1 MIAIIGAGPAGLAAA
16 DILVKAGRE
25 ITIIDQ
31 NHHVGGQYWRHKYG
45 AAFPEGKFTYLINHP
60 KITWLLGTTVWQI
73 HKNKGSFTIE
83 ISREGK
89 SESHLCEVLLVA
101 TGAYERVIPTKGWTT
116 PGCTTAGGL
125 QSLAKGHGV
134 VPGKKVVIAGRGVF
148 ALPVAQSIAEYPGV
162 EIAAIIEARSFLRWW
177 RNIPGLILNPT
188 KIIESLGYLRFIA
201 LKKIPLKQR
210 KVITEIKSCENG
222 TNSVVIRNSSGRGAE
237 SEIECDLVATTF
249 GFTPDMTIPSILGL
263 ARRYKFEDVVVK
275 VDSKQRTSIA
285 GVFAAGEVTGIG
297 GHELAMTEGALAGL
311 AITNSGGVKS
321 LVLKWRRLR
330 EQIFADGLYRI
341 YRIPKDW
348 VEATPRDV
356 IVCRCEEVSL
366 GEIVDSIEELGADSA
381 RVAKLFTRAG
391 MGLCQGRIC
400 QRNVADIATVCGKG
414 STIDP
419 NRETMRPIGGVVTL
433 GELSD

>member
-1 MIAIIGAGPAGLAAA
+1 MITIIGAGPAGLAAA
-16 DILVKAGRE
+16 DILVNAGRE

-45 AAFPEGKFTYLINHP
+45 SAFPEKKFTHLIKHP
-60 KITWLLGTTVWQI
+60 KINWLLGTTVWQI
-73 HKNKGSFTIE
+73 QKSERGFAIE
-83 ISREGK
+83 FSREGK
-89 SESHLCEVLLVA
+89 SETHLCGVLLVA
-101 TGAYERVIPTKGWTT
+101 TGAYERVLPTKGWTS

-134 VPGKKVVIAGRGVF
+134 VPGKKIVIAGSGVF

-177 RNIPGLILNPT
+177 RNIPGLILNPK
-188 KIIESLGYLRFIA
+188 KIIESLGYLRFVA
-201 LKKIPLKQR
+201 AKKIPLKER
-210 KVITEIKSCENG
+210 KVITEIKSGTNG
-222 TNSVVIRNSSGRGAE
+222 INSVVIKNSHGRGSE
-237 SEIECDLVATTF
+237 REIECDLVSTTF

-263 ARRYKFEDVVVK
+263 ERRYKFDDVVVK
-275 VDSKQRTSIA
+275 VDSKQRTSLT

-297 GHELAMTEGALAGL
+297 GHELAMTEGALVGL
-311 AITNSGGVKS
+311 AIINSSGVKS
-321 LVLKWRRLR
+321 LVLKWRRFR
-330 EQIFADGLYRI
+330 QQIFADGLYRI

-348 VEATPRDV
+348 VETTPRDV
-356 IVCRCEEVSL
+356 AVCRCEEVSL
-366 GEIVDSIEELGADSA
+366 GEIVDSIQELGADSA

-400 QRNVADIATVCGKG
+400 QRNVADIAAVCGKG
-414 STIDP
+414 SKIDP
-419 NRETMRPIGGVVTL
+419 NRETMRPIAGVVTL